1 MVTVSRPYVPGAKS
15 LNFPTFAMQPCS
27 YAAMHLIRDL
37 EAMAGNPFPS
47 RLFAESQFSV
57 PEDLTM

>member
-1 MVTVSRPYVPGAKS
+1 MTWIVTVPRPYVPGAREPRLS
-15 LNFPTFAMQPCS
+15 DLCH
-27 YAAMHLIRDL
+27 AAMHLIRGL

-47 RLFAESQFSV
+47 RLFENLFSV

>member
-1 MVTVSRPYVPGAKS
+1 MPGAS
-15 LNFPTFAMQPCS
+15 TFRPMPCS
-27 YAAMHLIRDL
+27 RAAMHLIRDL
-37 EAMAGNPFPS
+37 ESMAGNPFPS

>member
-1 MVTVSRPYVPGAKS
+1 MPRAQEPQLSDLCHAT
-15 LNFPTFAMQPCS
+15 
-27 YAAMHLIRDL
+27 MHLIRDL
-37 EAMAGNPFPS
+37 ESMAGNPFPS